1 MPDDILTGQK
11 EQAMNNG
18 KVDWN
23 GSYIAVVTPFTEER
37 DIDWEAFRENLE
49 FLMSEG
55 AHGLVVSGCTGE
67 SWSLTNEEKLQLF
80 EAAVDVAGPEIPVI
94 AGTGYLQTDVVI
106 ELSVRAKEIGT
117 AGIMILPPYYCR
129 PGKREIL
136 SHYQAVSDAAQ
147 HPILLYNIPSRVGR
161 DLTPDLIEELA
172 DVEWV
177 VAIKESSDTFLRVE
191 TLLATVA
198 DRINVFTGH
207 SAERGVP
214 AVLMGA
220 KGFVSSMESQLMG
233 REAIGMYDLI
243 QEDEIERA
251 AKVQLKTLLLDQAMR
266 TVGTF
271 PANLKAGMNVL
282 GRIGGYPRLPLLE
295 LTSEEVERV
304 HNILV
309 DLGVESA
316 VPVT

>member
-1 MPDDILTGQK
+1 
-11 EQAMNNG
+11 MNNG
-18 KVDWN
+18 KVDWK
-23 GSYIAVVTPFTEER
+23 GSYVAVVTPFTRER
-37 DIDWEAFRENLE
+37 DIDLKAFRENLD
-49 FLMSEG
+49 FLLGEG

-67 SWSLTNEEKLQLF
+67 SWALTSEEKLQLF
-80 EAAVDVAGPEIPVI
+80 EVAVDLAGPEIPVI
-94 AGTGYLQTDVVI
+94 AGTGSLQTGVVI
-106 ELSVRAKEIGT
+106 ELTRRAKEIGT
-117 AGIMILPPYYCR
+117 AGVMILPPYYCR

-161 DLTPDLIEELA
+161 DLTPDLVEELA
-172 DVEWV
+172 EVEWV
-177 VAIKESSDTFLRVE
+177 VGIKESSDTFLRVE
-191 TLLATVA
+191 TLLATVG
-198 DRINVFTGH
+198 DRINVFSGH

-243 QEDEIERA
+243 QNDEIEKA

-266 TVGTF
+266 TAGTF
-271 PANLKAGMNVL
+271 PANLKAGMNAL
-282 GRIGGYPRLPLLE
+282 GRTGGYSRPPLLE

-304 HNILV
+304 HTILA

-316 VPVT
+316 VSVS